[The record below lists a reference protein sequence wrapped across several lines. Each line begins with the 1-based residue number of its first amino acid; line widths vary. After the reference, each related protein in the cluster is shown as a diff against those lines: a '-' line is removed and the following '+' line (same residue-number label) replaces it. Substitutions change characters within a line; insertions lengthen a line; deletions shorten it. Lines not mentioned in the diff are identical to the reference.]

1 MFGVRAFW
9 KMDQKGPRGV
19 LGFVRRMAG
28 LGAGFGFD
36 ADSDCGPPF
45 VLLRIH
51 LVVYVVHG
59 IPSASGSISFRVLH
73 LFAQKCERTFPPKWS
88 ASRLSE
94 SRTDNMAP

>member
-19 LGFVRRMAG
+19 LGFVRRMPG
-28 LGAGFGFD
+28 FGFGAGFD
-36 ADSDCGPPF
+36 SDSDCGPPF

-51 LVVYVVHG
+51 SGVYVVRG
-59 IPSASGSISFRVLH
+59 IPSASGSSASGFST
-73 LFAQKCERTFPPKWS
+73 FAQKYGRTFPPKWS

-94 SRTDNMAP
+94 SKTDNMAP